1 MPSAYK
7 WRPGPAGA
15 LGHAVNPQT
24 IPRNEHR
31 ASLTPWETA
40 FKLSR
45 ANRGNRLKQ
54 RRDFARRYDEYQAL
68 DDQTKAQV
76 DQEMIMEEN
85 EVLVQEGVAI
95 LAHSRRYYPN
105 QFRDDGMPLVNPPTP
120 IEVDSLPN
128 SLALP
133 VFPSPKMRPAARMK
147 SLLDR
152 VVKRPRSSSTRSAL
166 VPPPGPSVS
175 QDAPPRR
182 TRQLAIQAR
191 SHSLTMH
198 GAPVSPTG
206 SPVGRLVAL
215 ARADTFK
222 TGSTREP
229 ISHRT
234 RFRIGLGS
242 LRRNSRAN
250 NPQSNKHF

>member
-1 MPSAYK
+1 
-7 WRPGPAGA
+7 
-15 LGHAVNPQT
+15 L
-24 IPRNEHR
+24 
-31 ASLTPWETA
+31 ETA
-40 FKLSR
+40 FERAR

-68 DDQTKAQV
+68 DDETKAQV
-76 DQEMIMEEN
+76 DPEMIVEEN
-85 EVLVQEGVAI
+85 EVLEQERVAI
-95 LAHSRRYYPN
+95 LADWRRYYPN
-105 QFRDDGMPLVNPPTP
+105 QFGDDCLPLVNPPTP
-120 IEVDSLPN
+120 IEVDSPPN
-128 SLALP
+128 SPASP

-152 VVKRPRSSSTRSAL
+152 GVKRPRSSSTGSPL

-182 TRQLAIQAR
+182 TRQLAIR
-191 SHSLTMH
+191 EHSHSLTMR

-206 SPVGRLVAL
+206 SPVGRPVAL
-215 ARADTFK
+215 ARAATFN

-242 LRRNSRAN
+242 LRRSSRAN
-250 NPQSNKHF
+250 NPQSSK